1 MSDRS
6 TAASIARVSERLT
19 ADFAERPTLQR
30 ICEQALRAVPGCDY
44 ASLTVCTRSGRFAT
58 VATTAPEAEAW
69 DHAQYDLGE
78 GPCVEALTE
87 QEVFRSDDLET
98 DPRWPRWA
106 AAMSDAGVHSMVSVR
121 LTNQTAVLGGINLYG
136 RARGSFV
143 DDAYDLAL
151 IYAVHAAIAMQ
162 ASRTVSGLQT
172 ALGSRHQIGLAQGIL
187 MERYGLS
194 TDRAFEAL
202 ARLASTTNT
211 KLRDVAAQVVAG
223 RELPQAPTAHRR
235 NPPPPAV

>member
-1 MSDRS
+1 VSDRS
-6 TAASIARVSERLT
+6 TAASFAKVSEQLT
-19 ADFAERPTLQR
+19 ADFAERTTLQR
-30 ICEQALRAVPGCDY
+30 ICQQALTVVPGCDY
-44 ASLTVCTRSGRFAT
+44 ASLTVRTRGGRFAT
-58 VATTAPEAEAW
+58 MATTAPEAEDW
-69 DHAQYDLGE
+69 DQAQYDLGE

-87 QEVFRSDDLET
+87 QEVFKSDDLET

-106 AAMSDAGVHSMVSVR
+106 AAMSHQGVHSMVSVR
-121 LTNQTAVLGGINLYG
+121 LTSRTEVLGGINLYG

-151 IYAVHAAIAMQ
+151 IYAVHASIAMQ

-194 TDRAFEAL
+194 IDRAFETL
-202 ARLASTTNT
+202 ARLASTSNT
-211 KLRDVAAQVVAG
+211 KLRDVAARVVEG
-223 RELPQAPTAHRR
+223 KELPPGPTEHHRR
-235 NPPPPAV
+235 PPPPVV